1 VRAPAAGWSYNGVM
15 ATAVPD
21 EAKPAMRVALELLTA
36 WHAAEGSD
44 FSLLAQRL
52 DDLSGDCGAGDR
64 LALDG
69 LVQLG
74 GVLLT
79 GYAEREGMTT
89 GEALALIGRWLA

>member
-1 VRAPAAGWSYNGVM
+1 MEPLADGSYNGVM
-15 ATAVPD
+15 ATAVPE

-44 FSLLAQRL
+44 FSLLTQRL
-52 DDLSGDCGAGDR
+52 DELSVDGGVGDR

-89 GEALALIGRWLA
+89 TEALALIGRWLA